1 MGKFDGIK
9 VLLKQFKADTDS
21 LANNKIKEVAKA
33 KDRLNE
39 RALKEEFASLNAEYD
54 KHFKVTCKMYSE
66 RINDAIS
73 DRRISNAGKYLP
85 GHIDLVLLDKLNI
98 ISQSGVQL
106 EESEITAFCKEAM
119 KSRSMFCVRKVE
131 KMAAD
136 NNFKMNVP
144 NEEKANETLDTV
156 QKQINEVLHSY
167 RGALTGTGN
176 GRDGRDGH
184 SMLIKVLAEGTFLD
198 RLEKEYEGRCI
209 EDIKIEKI
217 DRRKY
222 TVQQAMERDEKKKE
236 PVEVVEVGEDIGVTA
251 KSKSTSA
258 SQFAKEYSSQM
269 QQSGFNVNPELE

>member
-1 MGKFDGIK
+1 MGKFDEIRI
-9 VLLKQFKADTDS
+9 LLKQFKTDTDS
-21 LANNKIKEVAKA
+21 LANNKMKEVARA

-39 RALKEEFASLNAEYD
+39 RALKEELASLDAEYE
-54 KHFKVTCKMYSE
+54 KHFRATCKMYNE
-66 RINDAIS
+66 RISDAIS
-73 DRRISNAGKYLP
+73 DRRISNADKYLP

-106 EESEITAFCKEAM
+106 EESAFCKEAM

-156 QKQINEVLHSY
+156 QKQINEVLHTY
-167 RGALTGTGN
+167 RGALTGTESGRTGQDGN
-176 GRDGRDGH
+176 
-184 SMLIKVLAEGTFLD
+184 SMMIKVLAEGTFLD

-209 EDIKIEKI
+209 EDIKIEKM

-222 TVQQAMERDEKKKE
+222 AVQQAMERDEKKKE
-236 PVEVVEVGEDIGVTA
+236 PVEVVEVGKDIGVTA
-251 KSKSTSA
+251 KSKSTPA
-258 SQFAKEYSSQM
+258 SQFVKEYSTRM
-269 QQSGFNVNPELE
+269 QGESTPKFE

>member
-9 VLLKQFKADTDS
+9 ALLKQFKADTDS
-21 LANNKIKEVAKA
+21 LANNKMKEVAKA

-39 RALKEEFASLNAEYD
+39 RALKEELASLDAEYD
-54 KHFKVTCKMYSE
+54 KHFKATCKMYSE

-73 DRRISNAGKYLP
+73 DRRISNADKYLP

-131 KMAAD
+131 KIAAD

-156 QKQINEVLHSY
+156 QKQINKVLHAY
-167 RGALTGTGN
+167 RGVLTGTEN
-176 GRDGRDGH
+176 GRNGNDGN
-184 SMLIKVLAEGTFLD
+184 SMMIKVLASGTFLN
-198 RLEKEYEGRCI
+198 RLEKEYEGKCI
-209 EDIKIEKI
+209 EDIQISRISQKNFAKLNAEE
-217 DRRKY
+217 
-222 TVQQAMERDEKKKE
+222 QKKKE
-236 PVEVVEVGEDIGVTA
+236 QEPVEIVNTDHVNISA
-251 KSKSTSA
+251 KSDDSRSPAAQYVKGL
-258 SQFAKEYSSQM
+258 SQKMATRTE
-269 QQSGFNVNPELE
+269 

>member
-1 MGKFDGIK
+1 MGRFDEIRI
-9 VLLKQFKADTDS
+9 LLKQFKTDTDS
-21 LANNKIKEVAKA
+21 LANNKMKEVARA

-39 RALKEEFASLNAEYD
+39 RALKEELASLDVEYE
-54 KHFKVTCKMYSE
+54 KHFRATCKMYHE

-73 DRRISNAGKYLP
+73 DRRISNADKYLP

-106 EESEITAFCKEAM
+106 EESEITVFCKEAM

-156 QKQINEVLHSY
+156 QKQINEVLHTY
-167 RGALTGTGN
+167 RGALTGTEN
-176 GRDGRDGH
+176 GRTGQDGN
-184 SMLIKVLAEGTFLD
+184 SMMIKVLAEGTFLN

-209 EDIKIEKI
+209 EDIKIEKM

-222 TVQQAMERDEKKKE
+222 AVQQAMERDEKKKE
-236 PVEVVEVGEDIGVTA
+236 PVEVVEVGKDIGVTA

-258 SQFAKEYSSQM
+258 SQFAKDYSARVQGEEPSLK
-269 QQSGFNVNPELE
+269 FE